1 MSEWNPSTP
10 TDGPR
15 PDWRQHPGD
24 TPPLPTSSTPPVGFG
39 APSSPSPEW
48 SVYPDAVPFEPVVVN
63 PPHDE
68 PDSDPPEARPSR
80 ARRVGKYVAGGV
92 AVFALSGAGFIAGA
106 QFADDDDQPAAIQQP
121 VVAPADTELE
131 PAPAETETDVAAAP
145 APAAIPEVSGP
156 VAADVE
162 EPVAAVAAAVAPS
175 VVRIDT
181 GAGTGSGIIYTADGH
196 IITNA
201 HVVGTVQDVAIQL
214 ADGTRTEGTVIGT
227 DPAVDIAVVQIDA
240 SALDFQVATFA
251 PTSSVET
258 GQLAVAIGS
267 PFGLSQSVTGG
278 YISAL
283 NRAVPSDNVITGD
296 RTVVEMIQTDA
307 PINPG
312 NSGGALADRQGRVV
326 GVNTSIRTDGTTQG
340 NLGVGFAIPS
350 DTALLVAGRIVN
362 GESLE
367 NGFLGIN
374 GTDPT
379 VGQPGALVT
388 SVVDDTP
395 AQLGGL
401 QSGDLIVGFNGED
414 VPGMTELAA
423 RVRLSS
429 PGTVVEFEVI
439 RDGESVL
446 VEVTLGSLGG

>member
-10 TDGPR
+10 SDGPK

-24 TPPLPTSSTPPVGFG
+24 TPPLPTSSTPPVDFG
-39 APSSPSPEW
+39 APSTPSPEW
-48 SVYPDAVPFEPVVVN
+48 SVYPDAPPFEPVVVI

-68 PDSDPPEARPSR
+68 PDSDPTTDAHPSR
-80 ARRVGKYVAGGV
+80 ARRVGKYVAGGL
-92 AVFALSGAGFIAGA
+92 AVFALSGAGFVAGA
-106 QFADDDDQPAAIQQP
+106 QFADDDDPVATQP
-121 VVAPADTELE
+121 VVAPAEVE
-131 PAPAETETDVAAAP
+131 SVPAEAEPET
-145 APAAIPEVSGP
+145 
-156 VAADVE
+156 
-162 EPVAAVAAAVAPS
+162 AVAAAVAPS

-181 GAGTGSGIIYTADGH
+181 GSGTGSGVIYTADGH

-201 HVVGTVQDVAIQL
+201 HVVGAAEEVAIQL

-240 SALDFQVATFA
+240 SLDFTVSTFA
-251 PTSSVET
+251 PTSSVQT

-267 PFGLSQSVTGG
+267 PFGLEQSVTGG
-278 YISAL
+278 YISAV
-283 NRAVPSDNVITGD
+283 NRAIPSDNVATGAP
-296 RTVVEMIQTDA
+296 TVVEMIQTDA

-312 NSGGALADRQGRVV
+312 NSGGALADRQGRIV
-326 GVNTSIRTDGTTQG
+326 GINTSIRTDGTTQG

-367 NGFLGIN
+367 SGFLGIN

-379 VGQPGALVT
+379 VGRPGALVT
-388 SVVDDTP
+388 SVVENTP
-395 AQLGGL
+395 AEAGGL
-401 QSGDLIVGFNGED
+401 LSGDLIVGFDGETI
-414 VPGMTELAA
+414 PGMTELAA
-423 RVRLSS
+423 RVRLSA

-439 RDGESVL
+439 RDGDSQRL
-446 VEVTLGSLGG
+446 QVTLGALGEG

>member
-1 MSEWNPSTP
+1 MYS
-10 TDGPR
+10 
-15 PDWRQHPGD
+15 
-24 TPPLPTSSTPPVGFG
+24 
-39 APSSPSPEW
+39 
-48 SVYPDAVPFEPVVVN
+48 DAEPFEPVVVN

-68 PDSDPPEARPSR
+68 PDSDPTEARPSR

-92 AVFALSGAGFIAGA
+92 AVFALSGAGFVAGA
-106 QFADDDDQPAAIQQP
+106 QFADDDDPVATQQP
-121 VVAPADTELE
+121 VVAPAEDTVAQPEPE
-131 PAPAETETDVAAAP
+131 TAVAAQPAPT
-145 APAAIPEVSGP
+145 AIPDVSGP

-162 EPVAAVAAAVAPS
+162 EPVAAVAAAVAPA

-181 GAGTGSGIIYTADGH
+181 GSGTGSGVIYTEDGH

-201 HVVGTVQDVAIQL
+201 HVVGTADEVSIQL

-227 DPAVDIAVVQIDA
+227 DPAVDIAVVQID
-240 SALDFQVATFA
+240 SSLDFVVSTFA

-267 PFGLSQSVTGG
+267 PFGLEQSVTGG
-278 YISAL
+278 YISAV
-283 NRAVPSDNVITGD
+283 NRAVPSDNVATGAP
-296 RTVVEMIQTDA
+296 TVVEMIQTDA

-312 NSGGALADRQGRVV
+312 NSGGALADRQGRIV
-326 GVNTSIRTDGTTQG
+326 GINTSIRTDGTTQG

-367 NGFLGIN
+367 SGFLGIS

-379 VGQPGALVT
+379 TGRPGALVT
-388 SVVDDTP
+388 EVVDEGP
-395 AQLGGL
+395 AQDGGL
-401 QSGDLIVGFNGED
+401 ESGDLIVAINGET

-423 RVRLSS
+423 KVRLSS
-429 PGTVVEFEVI
+429 PGTVIEVEVV
-439 RDGESVL
+439 RDGESQTL
-446 VEVTLGSLGG
+446 QVTLGTLGEG

>member
-10 TDGPR
+10 SDGPK

-24 TPPLPTSSTPPVGFG
+24 TPPLPTSSTPPVDFG
-39 APSSPSPEW
+39 APSTPSPEW
-48 SVYPDAVPFEPVVVN
+48 SVYPDAPPFEPVVVI

-68 PDSDPPEARPSR
+68 PDSDPTTDAHPSR
-80 ARRVGKYVAGGV
+80 ARRVGKYVAGGL
-92 AVFALSGAGFIAGA
+92 AVFALSGAGFVAGA
-106 QFADDDDQPAAIQQP
+106 QFADDDDPVATQP
-121 VVAPADTELE
+121 VVAPAEVE
-131 PAPAETETDVAAAP
+131 SVPAEAEPETAVAAAP
-145 APAAIPEVSGP
+145 APTAIPEVAGP
-156 VAADVE
+156 VAVDAE

-181 GAGTGSGIIYTADGH
+181 GSGTGSGVIYTADGH

-201 HVVGTVQDVAIQL
+201 HVVGAAEEVAIQL

-240 SALDFQVATFA
+240 SLDFTVSTFA
-251 PTSSVET
+251 PTSSVQT

-267 PFGLSQSVTGG
+267 PFGLEQSVTGG
-278 YISAL
+278 YISAV
-283 NRAVPSDNVITGD
+283 NRAIPSDNVATGAP
-296 RTVVEMIQTDA
+296 TVVEMIQTDA

-312 NSGGALADRQGRVV
+312 NSGGALADRQGRIV
-326 GVNTSIRTDGTTQG
+326 GINTSIRTDGTTQG

-367 NGFLGIN
+367 SGFLGIN

-379 VGQPGALVT
+379 VGRPGALVT
-388 SVVDDTP
+388 SVVENTP
-395 AQLGGL
+395 AEAGGL
-401 QSGDLIVGFNGED
+401 LSGDLIVGFDGETI
-414 VPGMTELAA
+414 PGMTELAA
-423 RVRLSS
+423 RVRLSA

-439 RDGESVL
+439 RDGDSQRL
-446 VEVTLGSLGG
+446 QVTLGALGEG